1 MEGGDGGGGRW
12 QLGPGV
18 ARAGRER
25 AYVWSGC
32 RVRLA
37 GLERC
42 GRPGKRE
49 VGAAGGGEC
58 EGSGGGDNGKEG
70 WGRGREQWV
79 GSGGRG
85 QAGEGL
91 QADVTGVGGGTE
103 WEAPRWD
110 GIVEESRMRDGGR
123 GGERAWGGQ
132 VLGRWG
138 PWRRGWRIGL

>member
-1 MEGGDGGGGRW
+1 MVWVQGEACGARAVRSAGEAGGGG
-12 QLGPGV
+12 
-18 ARAGRER
+18 
-25 AYVWSGC
+25 S
-32 RVRLA
+32 
-37 GLERC
+37 
-42 GRPGKRE
+42 
-49 VGAAGGGEC
+49 GGGEC

-123 GGERAWGGQ
+123 GGERAWGGRCWDAG
-132 VLGRWG
+132 VPGEEDGGLGCDAA
-138 PWRRGWRIGL
+138 

>member
-1 MEGGDGGGGRW
+1 MVWVQGEACGARAVRSAGEAGGGGR
-12 QLGPGV
+12 G
-18 ARAGRER
+18 
-25 AYVWSGC
+25 
-32 RVRLA
+32 
-37 GLERC
+37 
-42 GRPGKRE
+42 
-49 VGAAGGGEC
+49 GGGEC

-123 GGERAWGGQ
+123 GGEQAWAGGQ